1 MVTTEDKL
9 GERARREERRM
20 KRGLGEIESNKQQQ
34 PPSTQTHHTAT
45 AIDTHSLLSCVAS
58 WYVWVSKIDGIP
70 SKGIQSING
79 PQGSEKRLMKRHHSC
94 VGRAS
99 ETISC
104 YLPLQTEEPHK
115 RPFSFFDPALPW
127 GLSCYSLR
135 ELTSRTKTRA
145 PCRRG
150 GQSSGTCTLC
160 LRS

>member
-34 PPSTQTHHTAT
+34 QPSTQTHHTAT

-79 PQGSEKRLMKRHHSC
+79 PQGSEKRLMTPASP
-94 VGRAS
+94 VGVANQKLSRVTS
-99 ETISC
+99 HCKQKSHTSGPSRSSTRGSV
-104 YLPLQTEEPHK
+104 YL
-115 RPFSFFDPALPW
+115 D
-127 GLSCYSLR
+127 
-135 ELTSRTKTRA
+135 
-145 PCRRG
+145 
-150 GQSSGTCTLC
+150 QSSA
-160 LRS
+160 

>member
-9 GERARREERRM
+9 GERARREERRT

-115 RPFSFFDPALPW
+115 RPFSFFDPTLP
-127 GLSCYSLR
+127 
-135 ELTSRTKTRA
+135 SRGTILLFGKKAYIPKIRA
-145 PCRRG
+145 VQRYAKECKSR
-150 GQSSGTCTLC
+150 
-160 LRS
+160 